1 MMKQLVAINLAL
13 LLLST
18 LPAPA
23 QRKAATPALR
33 FQGAPQ
39 YTQQDL
45 LAAAGV
51 RPGVRLTAT
60 ELKARA
66 RQLSDTGF
74 FKEVK
79 LSTDSKGPL
88 FTLIPAS
95 PLYPMHLENVPLTPG
110 SDLDAMLHQ
119 RFPLFRGML
128 PASGSTVDGICAMFE
143 QMLAAKG
150 VKATVKAPLISG
162 LGAQKITAVNFTV
175 TSPEVH
181 IGHIQLIGVSAAM
194 EPKVSLAASGQTGN
208 NYDTENSQHGLQHA
222 FEDLYQNEG
231 YAAVK
236 VEVTQVE
243 PFVVTEK
250 SIEVPFNVVIRE
262 GVIYKLGTIE
272 LPSGMP
278 VSRAEVD
285 KTVSKY
291 PPKSGRPLDLFIL
304 AVRDAY
310 HAHGYLDATVE
321 QHPSFNEA
329 THVVN
334 YSLEVT
340 PGPQYK
346 FASVS
351 FEGAPEAMAAK
362 LKAAWKMSSGDVFDE
377 SYLPTFT
384 AQAQKKDKQLSKWLQ
399 TEIVTYDVK
408 PDPATHQVTCVY
420 HFAKAIETSH

>member
-1 MMKQLVAINLAL
+1 MKQFAAINLTL
-13 LLLST
+13 VLFCSLS
-18 LPAPA
+18 ASA
-23 QRKAATPALR
+23 QRKAAPAALR

-39 YTQQDL
+39 YTQQEL

-51 RPGVRLTAT
+51 KQGVRLTAP
-60 ELKARA
+60 ELRARA

-88 FTLIPAS
+88 FTLVPAS
-95 PLYPMHLENVPLTPG
+95 PLYPMHLENIPLTPG
-110 SDLDAMLHQ
+110 SELNAALHQ
-119 RFPLFRGML
+119 RFPLFREML
-128 PASGSTVDGICAMFE
+128 PASGSTVDGICATFE

-150 VKATVKAPLISG
+150 AKATVKASLTSG
-162 LGAQKITAVNFTV
+162 IGAQKITAVNFAV

-181 IGHIQLIGVSAAM
+181 IGHIQLTGVSPAM
-194 EPKVSLAASGQTGN
+194 DQKVSLATSGQTGN
-208 NYDTENSQHGLQHA
+208 NYDTENTKQGLQHA

-236 VEVTQVE
+236 AEVSQVE
-243 PFVVTEK
+243 PFVVTAK
-250 SIEVPFNVVIRE
+250 SIEIPFNVSIRE
-262 GVIYKLGTIE
+262 GAIYKVGSID

-278 VSRAEVD
+278 VKRADVD
-285 KTVSKY
+285 ETISKY
-291 PPKSGRPLDLFIL
+291 PPKSGRPLDLFML

-310 HAHGYLDATVE
+310 HARGYLDASVV

-346 FASVS
+346 FASVL

-384 AQAQKKDKQLSKWLQ
+384 AQAQKKDKQLAKWLQ
-399 TEIVTYDVK
+399 TEIATYDAK
-408 PDPATHQVTCVY
+408 PDSATHQVTCVY
-420 HFAKAIETSH
+420 HFAKAMETPR

>member
-1 MMKQLVAINLAL
+1 MKQIAAVNLTL
-13 LLLST
+13 ILFCSLST
-18 LPAPA
+18 SA
-23 QRKAATPALR
+23 QRKAAPPALR

-39 YTQQDL
+39 YTQQEL

-51 RPGVRLTAT
+51 KSGVRLTAS

-88 FTLIPAS
+88 FTLVPVN
-95 PLYPMHLENVPLTPG
+95 PLYPMHLDNVPLMPG
-110 SDLDAMLHQ
+110 SDLDAALRQ
-119 RFPLFRGML
+119 RFPLFRGTL
-128 PASGSTVDGICAMFE
+128 PASGSTVDGICTTFE

-150 VKATVKAPLISG
+150 VKGTVKASLTSG
-162 LGAQKITAVNFTV
+162 LGAQKVTAVNFSV
-175 TSPEVH
+175 TSPAVH
-181 IGHIQLIGVSAAM
+181 IGHIQLTGVSPAM
-194 EPKVSLAASGQTGN
+194 EPKVSLATSGQTGN
-208 NYDTENSQHGLQHA
+208 NYDTENTKQGLQHA

-236 VEVTQVE
+236 VEVSQVE
-243 PFVVTEK
+243 PFVVTQQ
-250 SIEVPFNVVIRE
+250 SIDIPFNVAIRE
-262 GVIYKLGTIE
+262 GASYKLGTND

-278 VSRAEVD
+278 VARADVD
-285 KTVSKY
+285 KIISKY
-291 PPKSGRPLDLFIL
+291 PPKSGRPLDLFML

-310 HAHGYLDATVE
+310 HARGFLDATVV

-334 YSLEVT
+334 YGLEVT

-346 FASVS
+346 FANVS
-351 FEGAPEAMAAK
+351 FEGAPDAMAAK

-377 SYLPTFT
+377 SYLSTFT

-399 TEIVTYDVK
+399 SEIVTYDVK
-408 PDPATHQVTCVY
+408 PDPATHQVNCVY
-420 HFAKAIETSH
+420 HFAKAIETPR

>member
-1 MMKQLVAINLAL
+1 MRQLAAINLAL

-18 LPAPA
+18 LSAPA
-23 QRKAATPALR
+23 QRKAAPTGLR

-39 YTQQDL
+39 YTQQEL

-51 RPGVRLTAT
+51 KPGVRLTAA

-66 RQLSDTGF
+66 RQLSETGF

-79 LSTDSKGPL
+79 LSTESKGPL
-88 FTLIPAS
+88 FTLVPAN
-95 PLYPMHLENVPLTPG
+95 PLYPMHLDNVPLTPG
-110 SDLDAMLHQ
+110 NDLDAALRQ
-119 RFPLFRGML
+119 RFPLFHGML
-128 PASGSTVDGICAMFE
+128 PASGSTVDGICTMFE
-143 QMLAAKG
+143 GMLAAKG
-150 VKATVKAPLISG
+150 VKTTIKASLTSG

-175 TSPEVH
+175 TSPAVH
-181 IGHIQLIGVSAAM
+181 IGHIQLSGVSPAM
-194 EPKVSLAASGQTGN
+194 EPKASLTVSGQTGN
-208 NYDTENSQHGLQHA
+208 NYDAENTKHGLQHA

-236 VEVTQVE
+236 VEVSQVE
-243 PFVVTEK
+243 PFVVTQQ
-250 SIEVPFNVVIRE
+250 SIEIPFSVAIKE
-262 GVIYKLGTIE
+262 GAVYKVGTMD

-278 VSRAEVD
+278 VTRADVD
-285 KTVSKY
+285 KTISKY
-291 PPKSGRPLDLFIL
+291 PPKSGRPLDLFML

-310 HAHGYLDATVE
+310 HARGYLDAAVA

-340 PGPQYK
+340 PGTQYK

-351 FEGAPEAMAAK
+351 FEGAPEAMSAK

-377 SYLPTFT
+377 SYLATFT

-399 TEIVTYDVK
+399 SEIVTYDVK
-408 PDPATHQVTCVY
+408 PDPAAHQVNCVY
-420 HFAKAIETSH
+420 HFAKAIETPR